1 MGISACIIGAI
12 AVEEVRAS
20 RHTIVRRLVGQVAQ
34 VSIGTSTVA
43 EERLAD
49 GDLVRIVVEATL
61 CAEGTDT
68 CEYVRCGR
76 ECLPTDDV
84 IW

>member
-1 MGISACIIGAI
+1 MGISACIIGAV
-12 AVEEVRAS
+12 AVEEVSAS
-20 RHTIVRRLVGQVAQ
+20 RHTVVRRLVGQVAK

-43 EERLAD
+43 EKRLAN
-49 GDLVRIVVEATL
+49 GDLVRIVIEATL

-68 CEYVRCGR
+68 CEHVRCGR
-76 ECLPTDDV
+76 GCLPTDDA

>member
-1 MGISACIIGAI
+1 MGISACIIGAV

-20 RHTIVRRLVGQVAQ
+20 RHTIVRRLVGQVAK
-34 VSIGTSTVA
+34 VPIGTSTVA

-49 GDLVRIVVEATL
+49 RDLVRIVVEATL
-61 CAEGTDT
+61 CAEGTNT

-76 ECLPTDDV
+76 GCLPTDDA